1 MFRCPLAGR
10 RGRPSFSRTRAG
22 GPESGYGVPRPAAAA
37 ADGDPGLCMTDLAA
51 PLPALKRHK
60 PFALFWVMRVAT
72 TGAYFMQTVAIG
84 WQIYDMTG
92 DPLDLG
98 LVGLVQ
104 FFPLVL
110 LAVVV
115 GQIIDRYDRRAV
127 ARVCQVVKAVCALAL
142 ALGSARG
149 WLGRDAIFVILLAVG
164 IARAFET
171 PTLHALIPGL
181 VPPLLLPRAVAASAS
196 ANQTAVICGPALG
209 GLIYAFGPT
218 AVYLTCTAIYIAA
231 SVLVSLLPRD
241 ARARERKPVTLEN
254 LFAGF
259 SYIRHHPILLG
270 AISLDLFVVMLGGVT
285 ALLPIY
291 ARDVLHTGPW
301 GLGLLRSAPAVGALV
316 MSVVL
321 AHAAIERRAGLMMFA
336 TTAVFGGAIVAFALS
351 RSLPLS
357 MAALTVY
364 GAADAVSVVIR
375 MAMVQT
381 RTPHDMLGRVMA
393 VNSMCT
399 GTSGSLGEFRA
410 GVVAA
415 AFGAVTSV
423 LVGGLGALLVV
434 LAWMRL
440 FPDLARIKSVAP
452 EEMP

>member
-1 MFRCPLAGR
+1 
-10 RGRPSFSRTRAG
+10 
-22 GPESGYGVPRPAAAA
+22 
-37 ADGDPGLCMTDLAA
+37 MTDFAA

-72 TGAYFMQTVAIG
+72 TGAYFMQSVAIG

-92 DPLDLG
+92 NPLDLG

-115 GQIIDRYDRRAV
+115 GQIIDRCERRAI
-127 ARVCQVVKAVCALAL
+127 ARACQVVKSICAIVL

-149 WLGRDAIFVILLAVG
+149 WLGRDEIFTILLVVG
-164 IARAFET
+164 TARAFET
-171 PTLHALIPGL
+171 PTLHALVPSL
-181 VPPLLLPRAVAASAS
+181 VPPLLLPRAVAASAT
-196 ANQTAVICGPALG
+196 ANQTAIICGPALG

-218 AVYLTCTAIYIAA
+218 TVYCVCAAVFIAA

-241 ARARERKPVTLEN
+241 ERPREKKPVTLAN

-285 ALLPIY
+285 ALLPIF

-301 GLGLLRSAPAVGALV
+301 GLGLLRSAPAVGALA

-321 AHAAIERRAGLMMFA
+321 AHASIERRAGLLMFA
-336 TTAVFGGAIVAFALS
+336 TTAAFGVAILVFAVSASLVLS
-351 RSLPLS
+351 I
-357 MAALTVY
+357 AALTIY
-364 GAADAVSVVIR
+364 GATDAISVVIR

-399 GTSGSLGEFRA
+399 GTSGTLGEFRA
-410 GVVAA
+410 GGVAA
-415 AFGAVTSV
+415 ELGTVPAVI
-423 LVGGLGALLVV
+423 LGGVGALLVV
-434 LAWMRL
+434 TIWMRL

-452 EEMP
+452 DRAAA

>member
-1 MFRCPLAGR
+1 
-10 RGRPSFSRTRAG
+10 
-22 GPESGYGVPRPAAAA
+22 
-37 ADGDPGLCMTDLAA
+37 MTDFAA
-51 PLPALKRHK
+51 PLPVLKRHK

-72 TGAYFMQTVAIG
+72 TGAYFMQSVAIG

-92 DPLDLG
+92 NPLDLG

-115 GQIIDRYDRRAV
+115 GQIIDRCERRAI
-127 ARVCQVVKAVCALAL
+127 ARACQVVKSICAIVL

-149 WLGRDAIFVILLAVG
+149 WLGRDEIFVILLVVG
-164 IARAFET
+164 TARAFET
-171 PTLHALIPGL
+171 PTLHALVPSL
-181 VPPLLLPRAVAASAS
+181 VPPLLLPRAVAASAT
-196 ANQTAVICGPALG
+196 ANQTAIICGPALG

-218 AVYLTCTAIYIAA
+218 TVYCVCAAVFIAA

-241 ARARERKPVTLEN
+241 ERPREKKPVTLAN

-285 ALLPIY
+285 ALLPIF

-301 GLGLLRSAPAVGALV
+301 GLGLLRSAPAVGALA

-321 AHAAIERRAGLMMFA
+321 AHASIERRAGLLMFA
-336 TTAVFGGAIVAFALS
+336 TTAAFGVSILVFAVSASLVLS
-351 RSLPLS
+351 I
-357 MAALTVY
+357 AALTIY
-364 GAADAVSVVIR
+364 GATDAISVVIR

-399 GTSGSLGEFRA
+399 GTSTLLGEFRS

-415 AFGAVTSV
+415 ELGTVPAVV
-423 LVGGLGALLVV
+423 LGGVGALLVV
-434 LAWMRL
+434 TIWMRL

-452 EEMP
+452 DRAAA

>member
-115 GQIIDRYDRRAV
+115 GQIIDRFDRRAV
-127 ARVCQVVKAVCALAL
+127 ARACQVVKAICAIVL
-142 ALGSARG
+142 ALGTARG
-149 WLGRDAIFVILLAVG
+149 WLGREQFFAILLVVG
-164 IARAFET
+164 TARAFET
-171 PTLHALIPGL
+171 PTLHALVPTL
-181 VPPLLLPRAVAASAS
+181 VPPRLLPRAVAASAT
-196 ANQTAVICGPALG
+196 AQQTAVICGPALG

-218 AVYLTCTAIYIAA
+218 TVYTVCAVVFVAA
-231 SVLVSLLPRD
+231 GVLVSLLPRD
-241 ARARERKPVTLEN
+241 ERPREKKPVTIAN

-259 SYIRHHPILLG
+259 TYVRHHPILLG

-285 ALLPIY
+285 ALLPIF
-291 ARDVLHTGPW
+291 ARDVLQTGPW
-301 GLGLLRSAPAVGALV
+301 GLGLLRSAPAVGALA

-321 AHAAIERRAGLMMFA
+321 AHAAIERRAGLLMFA
-336 TTAVFGGAIVAFALS
+336 TT
-351 RSLPLS
+351 
-357 MAALTVY
+357 
-364 GAADAVSVVIR
+364 
-375 MAMVQT
+375 
-381 RTPHDMLGRVMA
+381 
-393 VNSMCT
+393 
-399 GTSGSLGEFRA
+399 
-410 GVVAA
+410 
-415 AFGAVTSV
+415 
-423 LVGGLGALLVV
+423 
-434 LAWMRL
+434 
-440 FPDLARIKSVAP
+440 
-452 EEMP
+452 